1 MVLKIV
7 WFVVCLGVGIFMC
20 YMPGIEQRAEEKRK
34 KRFAKLDAELYQ
46 ILKQRKK
53 EEKKNA

>member
-1 MVLKIV
+1 
-7 WFVVCLGVGIFMC
+7 MC
-20 YMPGIEQRAEEKRK
+20 YMPGIEQRADEKRK
-34 KRFAKLDAELYQ
+34 KRFAELDAELYQ